1 MIVDLWTGDAELGDI
16 VKHVGPDDQAVWD
29 YGIDAIYTDP
39 PWNEGIGKIFRRWAD
54 KTGEEFSLSN
64 LAARTVEQLYCIC
77 PAGPWFLEVGPHPDL
92 WREAVSGVRQ
102 DVVVRRTTWGEGK
115 KPSHVIQAGA
125 PLMPEGLHG
134 EESTEWVF
142 NYFIDRGVE
151 SVCDPFV
158 GKGLTVRYALPLGIS
173 IYGMELNPKRLAVAQ
188 RKADEL
194 MEGML

>member
-16 VKHVGPDDQAVWD
+16 TRHCYHADAV
-29 YGIDAIYTDP
+29 YTDP

-54 KTGEEFSLSN
+54 QTGEEFSLSN
-64 LAARTVEQLYCIC
+64 LAARTVEQLRYIC
-77 PAGPWFLEVGPHPDL
+77 PAGPWFREVGPHPDL

-102 DVVVRRTTWGEGK
+102 GVVVRRTTWGDGK

-134 EESTEWVF
+134 EEATEWVC
-142 NYFIDRGVE
+142 NYFIDRGIE
-151 SVCDPFV
+151 SVCDPFI
-158 GKGLTVRYALPLGIS
+158 GKGLTVRHAVPLGIS
-173 IYGMELNPKRLAVAQ
+173 VYGMEINPKRLAVAQ

-194 MEGML
+194 MERIL